1 MLGGGEGQQLIRS
14 DKAKSGYKGVTVNDG
29 RYQAECDTP
38 PCSSNHLGTFDT
50 PEDAARSYLQHHQQ
64 QHEHEAEL
72 KDVKPLAEEEEEEE
86 EGLEAAVQCSICSDT
101 MKQASTLSGCGHT
114 FCRGCIE
121 EAVRVKGCCPVCHQ
135 PVPRPAAECDG

>member
-1 MLGGGEGQQLIRS
+1 L
-14 DKAKSGYKGVTVNDG
+14 
-29 RYQAECDTP
+29 
-38 PCSSNHLGTFDT
+38 
-50 PEDAARSYLQHHQQ
+50 HHMISAV
-64 QHEHEAEL
+64 EA
-72 KDVKPLAEEEEEEE
+72 VA
-86 EGLEAAVQCSICSDT
+86 QCSICSDT